1 MKLLKIAGAVA
12 VTILSTAGI
21 ASAEAE
27 FTMRIA
33 AGASSSGNV
42 CNNYLDSWAEEVKE
56 KSGGRIDYKMYCD
69 GTLAKMGDAV
79 NRVEQGI
86 ADVAWDVPA
95 AYGARF
101 AGLNVIGVPGLYNDP
116 EPASGAIW
124 RAYESG
130 ALGEVDSVKLLW
142 IQVVHNNSFFLRKPL
157 PGYTNLNSAKIGMG
171 SQIRARVVEGLNG
184 VPIALKV
191 PEYYQAMSKGSV
203 DGLMTTAGA
212 IFDFGIEELLKEVY
226 HAPLGGGLTF
236 TIMSN
241 KFYDSLPDDLKAVI
255 DETTGYERSKW
266 AAAYL
271 RDNESEQLAG
281 LADVNVIEASEAD
294 LEALAPG
301 LEAGRDAYLASDA
314 ANAGYLEAMKK
325 ALAEEQ

>member
-1 MKLLKIAGAVA
+1 MKFSKIAGAVA
-12 VTILSTAGI
+12 VTILSTAGL

-33 AGASSSGNV
+33 AGASSRGNV

-56 KSGGRIDYKMYCD
+56 KSDGRIDYKMYCD

-116 EPASGAIW
+116 EPAAGAIW

-130 ALGEVDSVKLLW
+130 ALGQIDSVKLLW

-157 PGYTNLNSAKIGMG
+157 PSYTNLNSAKIGMG

-212 IFDFGIEELLKEVY
+212 IFDFGIQEQMKEVF

-255 DETTGYERSKW
+255 DETTGYDRSKW

-271 RDNESEQLAG
+271 RDNENEQLAS
-281 LADVNVIEASEAD
+281 LAGVNVIEASETDIA
-294 LEALAPG
+294 ALAPG

-314 ANAGYLEAMKK
+314 ANAGYLEAMTK